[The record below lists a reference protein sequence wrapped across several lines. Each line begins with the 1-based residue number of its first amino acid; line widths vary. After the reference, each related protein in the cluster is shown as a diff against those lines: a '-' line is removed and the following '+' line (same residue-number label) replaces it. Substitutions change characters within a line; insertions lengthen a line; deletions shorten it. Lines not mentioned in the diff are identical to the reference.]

1 MIRTVTRWS
10 ATVPA
15 VACGGSVMAALDHNA
30 FLAWV
35 GAGVAGAGFVLN
47 SVLSSYHRVR
57 EARRAEDSADRAA
70 LLEATRA
77 YGRAQIE
84 LENRIA
90 KSEHDVTE
98 LAERIRDFDA
108 VCARRR
114 CLCPLLNPTPEAAP

>member
-1 MIRTVTRWS
+1 MIRCLTRWS

-15 VACGGSVMAALDHNA
+15 VACGGSFMAAVDHNA

-70 LLEATRA
+70 LLESTRA
-77 YGRAQIE
+77 YGRMQIE

-90 KSEHDVTE
+90 KSEHDATE
-98 LAERIRDFDA
+98 LAERFHAII
-108 VCARRR
+108 VECEQRR
-114 CLCPLLNPTPEAAP
+114 CLCPLLNPKLEATP